1 MQKSW
6 TIDPIHGLE
15 EEEEDEPDQMP
26 MVADDLSS
34 AGLLLAVDQ
43 QHDKFM
49 DAARSFAA
57 RLPAEKPKVRRRAKD
72 FVHIAEGVVVR
83 ELKTVGFHQF
93 LLRIKENNS
102 VEATVRL
109 FAEFVAFAKHKCN
122 NYARFELQCCQ
133 MCVYFQIFTCLHHL
147 CVCTVSVYRWK
158 ALKILFDVA
167 TNNHGLIEAYNKL
180 LNGLSFQPRTIA
192 TRMEAIAHAITFLRF
207 DVMLCVVHNACLLVE
222 SHSVP
227 VCSSCVV

>member
-15 EEEEDEPDQMP
+15 EEEDDEPDQTP

-43 QHDKFM
+43 QHDKFV

-72 FVHIAEGVVVR
+72 FVHVAEGVVVR

-122 NYARFELQCCQ
+122 NYARFEIQCCQ
-133 MCVYFQIFTCLHHL
+133 MCVYFQIMNITSALL
-147 CVCTVSVYRWK
+147 VCTIYVF
-158 ALKILFDVA
+158 AL
-167 TNNHGLIEAYNKL
+167 L
-180 LNGLSFQPRTIA
+180 LCTDGR
-192 TRMEAIAHAITFLRF
+192 R
-207 DVMLCVVHNACLLVE
+207 
-222 SHSVP
+222 
-227 VCSSCVV
+227 